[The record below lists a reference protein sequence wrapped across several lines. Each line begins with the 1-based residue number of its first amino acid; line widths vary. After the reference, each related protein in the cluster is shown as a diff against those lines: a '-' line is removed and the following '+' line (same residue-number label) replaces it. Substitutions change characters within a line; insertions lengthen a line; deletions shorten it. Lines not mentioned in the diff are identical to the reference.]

1 MFSTRGGFV
10 RKIGALIAA
19 RNEEMTIGD
28 TVRSLFDQK
37 LTLDWVAVV
46 VNNTTDN
53 TANAARRAGA
63 IVFEM
68 AENHHKKAGALNY
81 GLDFMLPSMCDDDI
95 VLIADADT
103 IVAPNFT
110 QVAFRHIAS
119 NPRVGGVSSVFIGRE
134 SNSLV
139 GTLQGMEFFRYKRE
153 IRRNGKEAF
162 VLSGTA
168 SAFRVGAL
176 HHVKRARNG
185 VDLPQGE
192 HFYDIVSLTEDNE
205 MTLALKTLGYVCPAP
220 GAISTTDVIES
231 ITDLYYQR
239 HRWYLGALH
248 NLSAYGRKLPMHL
261 RFTYWR
267 QQAGLYMAVLTT
279 LFMTVSFAFVVT
291 VALVGAWQ
299 VSPIWLVPSAFLL
312 IERVASVWQMGW
324 RQRLVAAALLPEMLY
339 SLFLLGTFASA
350 AAVANFAKGHQG
362 SWRTT

>member
-1 MFSTRGGFV
+1 M

-19 RNEEMTIGD
+19 RNEESTIEE
-28 TVRSLFDQK
+28 TVKSLLDQK
-37 LTLDWVAVV
+37 LTPDWVVVV

-53 TANAARRAGA
+53 TADVARRAGA

-81 GLDFMLPSMCDDDI
+81 GLDRMLPGMSDDDI
-95 VLIADADT
+95 VMVVDADT
-103 IVAPNFT
+103 IVSPNFT

-119 NPRVGGVSSVFIGRE
+119 NPQAGGVSSVFIGRD
-134 SNSLV
+134 STSLL
-139 GTLQGMEFFRYKRE
+139 GILQGMEFFRYKRE

-176 HHVKRARNG
+176 HEVKRARDG
-185 VDLPQGE
+185 VKLPKGE

-205 MTLALKTLGYVCPAP
+205 MTLALKTLDYSCPAP
-220 GAISTTDVIES
+220 GATSTTDVIES
-231 ITDLYYQR
+231 VADLYHQR

-248 NLSAYGRKLPMHL
+248 NLSAYGRKLPVHL
-261 RFTYWR
+261 RFMYWR
-267 QQAGLYMAVLTT
+267 QQAGLYLSVLTC
-279 LFMTVSFAFVVT
+279 LFMTVSLAFVVI
-291 VALVGAWQ
+291 VALAGVWQ
-299 VSPIWLVPSAFLL
+299 FSPIWLAPSVVLL
-312 IERVASVWQMGW
+312 AERVISVWKMGW
-324 RQRLVAAALLPEMLY
+324 RQRLIAAALIPEMLY

>member
-1 MFSTRGGFV
+1 M

-19 RNEEMTIGD
+19 RNEEKTIGD
-28 TVRSLFDQK
+28 TVKSLFDQK
-37 LTLDWVAVV
+37 LALDWVAVI
-46 VNNTTDN
+46 VNNTTDD
-53 TANAARRAGA
+53 TACVARKAGA

-68 AENHHKKAGALNY
+68 AENHHKKAGALNF
-81 GLDFMLPSMCDDDI
+81 GLERMLPSMGDDDI
-95 VLIADADT
+95 VLIVDADT

-110 QVAFRHIAS
+110 QVAFRHIVS
-119 NPRVGGVSSVFIGRE
+119 DSQVGGVSSVFIGRE

-153 IRRNGKEAF
+153 IHRNGKEAF

-168 SAFRVGAL
+168 SAFRVGSL

-185 VDLPQGE
+185 VDLPRGE

-205 MTLALKTLGYVCPAP
+205 MTLALKTLGYTCPAP

-231 ITDLYYQR
+231 LTDLYHQR

-248 NLSAYGRKLPMHL
+248 NLAAYGRKLPIHL
-261 RFTYWR
+261 RFLYWR
-267 QQAGLYMAVLTT
+267 QQAGLYLSVLTCLFMAVSLT
-279 LFMTVSFAFVVT
+279 FVII
-291 VALVGAWQ
+291 VALVGAWEF
-299 VSPIWLVPSAFLL
+299 SPIWLAPSVVLL
-312 IERVASVWQMGW
+312 LERVISVWKMGW
-324 RQRLVAAALLPEMLY
+324 RQRLIAAALLPEMLY

-362 SWRTT
+362 SWRST